1 MTRRIP
7 IATRATAVL
16 GLVGLLLAPIAEVD
30 ARGRGGG
37 GRGGGFSRQGPAA
50 GGGFSDRSR
59 SPSTRD
65 AGSAGRSDRGAGA
78 PSTRP
83 SSPAGDARPPEG
95 GRPPEPGWSPG
106 TRPPD
111 GNAPPVGDRPPP
123 PRPIPPPP
131 PPPPPGYY
139 GGHWDYYDD
148 DWAEAVVVGTMV
160 TGVAIGLAD
169 EADDDEDTS
178 ISTTVVN
185 TAAPAASASP
195 TTFLPCE
202 PQVVTFDDMAY
213 YRCGSQYYVQAVS
226 GSGTVYVPVS
236 PPG

>member
-1 MTRRIP
+1 MSRRITV
-7 IATRATAVL
+7 ATWATAVL
-16 GLVGLLLAPIAEVD
+16 GLVALLLAPIAEVD

-37 GRGGGFSRQGPAA
+37 GRGGGFSRQGPAS
-50 GGGFSDRSR
+50 GGGFSERSSSR
-59 SPSTRD
+59 SSRD
-65 AGSAGRSDRGAGA
+65 AGAASLPDRSAAA

-83 SSPAGDARPPEG
+83 SPPTADARPPEG
-95 GRPPEPGWSPG
+95 GRPSDPGWSPG

-111 GNAPPVGDRPPP
+111 GTAPPIGDRPPP

-139 GGHWDYYDD
+139 HGHWDYYDD
-148 DWAEAVVVGTMV
+148 DWAEAIVVGTMV

-169 EADDDEDTS
+169 EADDDGETTTT
-178 ISTTVVN
+178 TTVVTETPASVAKP
-185 TAAPAASASP
+185 TA
-195 TTFLPCE
+195 FLPCE
-202 PQVVTFDDMAY
+202 PNVVTFDDMAY

-226 GSGTVYVPVS
+226 GSGTIYMPVP